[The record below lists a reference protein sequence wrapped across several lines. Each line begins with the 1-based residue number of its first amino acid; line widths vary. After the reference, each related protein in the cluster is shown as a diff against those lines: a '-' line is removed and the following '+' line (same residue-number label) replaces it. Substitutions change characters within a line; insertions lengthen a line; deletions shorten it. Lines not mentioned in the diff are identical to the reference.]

1 MLPLFRDTNVRTQ
14 RYAFSHPDVLLF
26 ATQFAQTTLVVTVKT
41 AFEDMQR
48 KGVFETVYRICQL
61 LGEYS
66 ILASVTGVLRSFM
79 SFLSGNHRAACC

>member
-14 RYAFSHPDVLLF
+14 QYAFSHPDVLLF

-48 KGVFETVYRICQL
+48 KGVFETVYRML